1 MRPRADRCSV
11 CGFGPL
17 MAASSRTGRRRYSRS
32 VDHAP
37 PVDDARIAQGL
48 RERDESV
55 FAMLMREYNASLLR
69 VAQIYVTS
77 RAVAEEVVQETWL
90 AVLNGIDRFEA
101 RSSLKTW
108 IFRILTNIAKTRAQ
122 REGRTLPFS
131 ALERPDAVP
140 EPAVGP
146 ERFLPPEHERWPGHW
161 ASKPEPWPEERLLAG
176 ETREIIE
183 RAIEQ
188 LPPSQRAVI
197 SLRDVEGWS
206 SDETRNAL
214 GLTETNQRVLLH
226 RARSKVRQALEDY
239 FSERQ

>member
-1 MRPRADRCSV
+1 MRSI
-11 CGFGPL
+11 
-17 MAASSRTGRRRYSRS
+17 
-32 VDHAP
+32 
-37 PVDDARIAQGL
+37 DDARVVKAL
-48 RERDESV
+48 RARDESV
-55 FAMLMREYNASLLR
+55 FEMLMREYNPSLLR

-90 AVLNGIDRFEA
+90 GVLNGIDRFEA

-146 ERFLPPEHERWPGHW
+146 ERFLPPDHARWPGHW
-161 ASKPEPWPEERLLAG
+161 AAKPEPWPEERLLAG
-176 ETREIIE
+176 ETRAVVEH
-183 RAIEQ
+183 AIEQ
-188 LPPSQRAVI
+188 LPPAQRAVI

-206 SDETRNAL
+206 SEETCNAL
-214 GLTETNQRVLLH
+214 GLSETNQRVLLH

-239 FSERQ
+239 LSEDQ

>member
-1 MRPRADRCSV
+1 MEHAV
-11 CGFGPL
+11 
-17 MAASSRTGRRRYSRS
+17 S
-32 VDHAP
+32 VDDTQLVEA
-37 PVDDARIAQGL
+37 L
-48 RERDESV
+48 RAGDERV
-55 FAMLMREYNASLLR
+55 FERLTLEYSAALLR

-90 AVLNGIDRFEA
+90 GVLNGIERFEA

-131 ALERPDAVP
+131 ALERPGAVP

-146 ERFLPPEHERWPGHW
+146 ERFLPPDHERWPGHW
-161 ASKPEPWPEERLLAG
+161 SARPEPWPEDRLLAA
-176 ETREIIE
+176 EARSVVKE
-183 RAIEQ
+183 AIEA
-188 LPPSQRAVI
+188 LPPAQRAVI

-206 SDETRNAL
+206 SDETCNAL

-239 FSERQ
+239 LSEAA